1 MLKKNK
7 PAPAAVEPIWKS
19 ILKGIGIAYLITLP
33 LFLIFA
39 LVLCATSFPE
49 KFITPAVV
57 ITTIISL
64 LAAGSVATRNL
75 KSRGWLNGAIV
86 GFLYM
91 LILYIIGSIV
101 CKNFRLTGYV
111 WTMLLIG
118 ILTGAI
124 GGILGINLHTKKY
137 KKYSLPE
144 KKAEKKSKK

>member
-1 MLKKNK
+1 MHKKNK
-7 PAPAAVEPIWKS
+7 PAPASTELNWKR
-19 ILKGIGIAYLITLP
+19 ILKGIGIAYLVTIP

-39 LVLCATSFPE
+39 LILCSTSFPE

-64 LAAGSVATRNL
+64 LVAGSVATRNL

-91 LILYIIGSIV
+91 FILYIIGSIV
-101 CKNFRLTGYV
+101 CKNFSLTGYV

-118 ILTGAI
+118 VLTGAI
-124 GGILGINLHTKKY
+124 GGILGINLHSNKY
-137 KKYSLPE
+137 KKYKVPE
-144 KKAEKKSKK
+144 KKFKK